1 MRHLLLLLFVVAAV
15 VAAGL
20 AWVFKHLP
28 WWQTAALVVGL
39 LVVAKL
45 VAARLFTW
53 ALSIPFKWKGAV
65 LKGATVQVHSISPA
79 SPPAKKTEANGGSD
93 DESAPESS
101 ARNYFLLDVTVTP
114 TAPPGKFTQWGPN
127 EVQLVKTESRVRLHS
142 ASDEDDACE
151 VKRIEVEDEGQFK
164 EDEGF
169 TYAGARRLKLLL
181 AVQPGTSRLKFRY
194 YFEEFGEVELPPNS
208 NSGFNAAAPTE
219 RAA

>member
-1 MRHLLLLLFVVAAV
+1 MRQLLLLLVVVAAA
-15 VAAGL
+15 VAVGL
-20 AWVFKHLP
+20 AWAFKNLP
-28 WWQTAALVVGL
+28 WWQTVALVVGL

-45 VAARLFTW
+45 AAARLFTW

-65 LKGATVQVHSISPA
+65 LRGATVQVHSITPA
-79 SPPAKKTEANGGSD
+79 APPSKMPEADGASD
-93 DESAPESS
+93 SESKQESS
-101 ARNYFLLDVTVTP
+101 ARDHFLLDVTVTP
-114 TAPPGKFTQWGPN
+114 NAPPGKFTQWGPN
-127 EVQLVKTESRVRLHS
+127 EVQLVKPESRVRLHG

-169 TYAGARRLKLLL
+169 AYAGPRRLKLLL

-194 YFEEFGEVELPPNS
+194 YFEEFGELQLPTNS
-208 NSGFNAAAPTE
+208 SFNATAPAE